1 MKSKMLKILLS
12 VTIALTLWLYV
23 ISVER
28 TETVQN
34 FRNVPV
40 ILDGESVLE
49 DRGLKIVSDTDLT
62 VDLELTGNRSELNK
76 LRSSDIVV
84 IVDLTRIYEAGE
96 KELEYSVTLP
106 GTIEVVSREPQTINI
121 EVARWVT
128 QEVPVQL
135 EQVGSL
141 PDNYIV
147 DQQNVTLDRQFI
159 TLSGPQS
166 VVENIA
172 MAKVTVDM
180 TGRTESVEERVSVTL
195 CDENSIPLDVSSV
208 TVDTDKVLVKIPV
221 LMVKDIQLQVSVIS
235 GGGLT
240 AQDVT
245 VTLDKTEITVSG
257 SPAVISKLEDVL
269 VLGTIDLSQE
279 LEGFTDR
286 TYQVELPAGVKNL
299 SGIEEV
305 QVSLEMPEREI
316 QSFDLSMEDMLD
328 RVELQNVP
336 DGVPVR
342 VRENQ
347 QLTVWIRGQAK
358 DLEKV
363 MITDFRIVVDLTGA
377 TQTGMYEAQI
387 LVENVSGV
395 GVVSD
400 PDDPY
405 EILVQIGESGQT
417 TPAS

>member
-166 VVENIA
+166 VVENIS

-195 CDENSIPLDVSSV
+195 CDENSVPLDVSSV

>member
-195 CDENSIPLDVSSV
+195 CDENSVPLDVSSV

-279 LEGFTDR
+279 MEGFTDR

-405 EILVQIGESGQT
+405 EILVHIGESGQT

>member
-195 CDENSIPLDVSSV
+195 CDENGVPLDVSSV

-245 VTLDKTEITVSG
+245 VSLDKTEITVSG

>member
-1 MKSKMLKILLS
+1 MLKILLS

-195 CDENSIPLDVSSV
+195 CDENGVPLDVSSV

>member
-195 CDENSIPLDVSSV
+195 CDENSVPLDVSSV

>member
-128 QEVPVQL
+128 QEVPVKL

-195 CDENSIPLDVSSV
+195 CDENSVPLDVSSV

>member
-1 MKSKMLKILLS
+1 MLKILLS

-195 CDENSIPLDVSSV
+195 CDENSVPLDVSSV

>member
-1 MKSKMLKILLS
+1 MLKILLS

-128 QEVPVQL
+128 QEVPVKL

-195 CDENSIPLDVSSV
+195 CDENSVPLDVSSV

>member
-166 VVENIA
+166 VVENIS

-195 CDENSIPLDVSSV
+195 CDENSVPLDVSSV

-279 LEGFTDR
+279 MEGFTDR

>member
-195 CDENSIPLDVSSV
+195 CDENGVPLDVSSV

>member
-1 MKSKMLKILLS
+1 MLKILLS

-195 CDENSIPLDVSSV
+195 CDENSVPLDVSSV

-279 LEGFTDR
+279 MEGFTDR